1 MVNSR
6 GWFRVFEAITASLI
20 LLGVFLFVFNEG
32 GQGYNSLEGVEDFS
46 AQILNDIELNDT
58 LRAAVIRGDVDPL
71 NEVVSAQA
79 NNIFNFS
86 IAICDLR
93 DLCPTGFNNEEVF
106 SSQIIISSNPTDYD
120 PKLLKLNVWS
130 LE

>member
-46 AQILNDIELNDT
+46 AQILNDIKLNDT
-58 LRAAVIRGDVDPL
+58 LRAAVMVEDVAFL
-71 NEVVSAQA
+71 NGVVLAQA

-86 IAICDLR
+86 IAICDLVNS
-93 DLCPTGFNNEEVF
+93 CTTGYSDKEVF